1 MGSGGP
7 SSCARCGGVIP
18 RDAAF
23 CPKCGAALAAANG
36 ADATAQQASAAKTPG
51 PTTPPQLQHL
61 SGRKILV
68 AVVKTL
74 ASVLLTI
81 LIGKLLEYI
90 FPGLVH
96 LYRAADAF
104 VADGVRNGQP
114 FHFYAEYFRHVRD
127 LAFSTPNPNLGTL
140 LGAVFLGFFGAI
152 GQILHEGV
160 APTLTMLIVLV
171 VGISATYDRKN
182 EHPVL
187 VAIIVGPLAGG
198 CVLYV
203 FELILF
209 GFFKIFGEGA
219 RLLAIIGATVPIAKT
234 AVVVWLDSRRD
245 KFAES
250 VVEQMSR
257 KGGPHT

>member
-1 MGSGGP
+1 MGSGSP
-7 SSCARCGGVIP
+7 SNCARCGGEIP
-18 RDAAF
+18 RDGGF
-23 CPKCGAALAAANG
+23 CPKCGAAVAAESG
-36 ADATAQQASAAKTPG
+36 SDAISQQASTANPSN
-51 PTTPPQLQHL
+51 PTKPQPRHL
-61 SGRKILV
+61 SGRKILSAV
-68 AVVKTL
+68 AKTL

-96 LYRAADAF
+96 FYRAADAF

-152 GQILHEGV
+152 GQILHEGF
-160 APTLTMLIVLV
+160 AATLTMLIVLV

-198 CVLYV
+198 CALYV

-219 RLLAIIGATVPIAKT
+219 RLLALIGTAVPIAKT
-234 AVVVWLDSRRD
+234 AVVVWLDSRKD

-250 VVEQMSR
+250 VVEQISR
-257 KGGPHT
+257 KGNPHI

>member
-1 MGSGGP
+1 
-7 SSCARCGGVIP
+7 
-18 RDAAF
+18 
-23 CPKCGAALAAANG
+23 
-36 ADATAQQASAAKTPG
+36 
-51 PTTPPQLQHL
+51 
-61 SGRKILV
+61 V
-68 AVVKTL
+68 AKTL

-114 FHFYAEYFRHVRD
+114 FHFYADYYRHVRD

-140 LGAVFLGFFGAI
+140 LGAVFVGFFEAI

-160 APTLTMLIVLV
+160 APILTMLIVLV

-187 VAIIVGPLAGG
+187 VAIVVGPLAGG

-219 RLLAIIGATVPIAKT
+219 RLLAIIGTAVPIAKT

-250 VVEQMSR
+250 VVEQISR
-257 KGGPHT
+257 KGGPRV